1 MIRKFV
7 IAAAAIAALGTAS
20 LAVTTTPADAKGK
33 GWHHGHHFHGGHF
46 RHARYGFYG
55 AAAYGFYDSCLR
67 RTWVINRYGES
78 VLRTINVCY

>member
-7 IAAAAIAALGTAS
+7 IAAAAIATLGTAS
-20 LAVTTTPADAKGK
+20 LAVTTTPAAAAG
-33 GWHHGHHFHGGHF
+33 GFHHGHHSHGHRHFGHGF
-46 RHARYGFYG
+46 RFYG
-55 AAAYGFYDSCLR
+55 PAYSYYDSCLR